1 MLASLPVD
9 PPPTPKQVAVYAE
22 AARGIL
28 AQRIANGDAALGAQM
43 LDEARRAESITN
55 EELDALLRRRAR
67 ASWYLDKM
75 IAPMLTPSEL
85 DLREVHRRGETPYTD
100 ASFADAE
107 PQLLQWYVS
116 TRLAGALD
124 RYFRNARSRV
134 KVFVIAD
141 ARAR

>member
-1 MLASLPVD
+1 
-9 PPPTPKQVAVYAE
+9 
-22 AARGIL
+22 
-28 AQRIANGDAALGAQM
+28 M

-100 ASFADAE
+100 ASFADGE

-116 TRLAGALD
+116 TRLAAALD

-134 KVFVIAD
+134 KVFAIAD